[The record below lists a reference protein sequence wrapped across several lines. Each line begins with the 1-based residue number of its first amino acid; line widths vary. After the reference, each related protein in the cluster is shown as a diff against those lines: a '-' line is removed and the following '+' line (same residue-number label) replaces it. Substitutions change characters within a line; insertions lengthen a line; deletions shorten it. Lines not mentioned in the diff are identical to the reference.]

1 MTTTTAPA
9 DIVRSLADWPEDS
22 ERTDAVISES
32 VKARAELEAAMA
44 ETQAAR
50 AER

>member
-32 VKARAELEAAMA
+32 VKARRELETAMLA
-44 ETQAAR
+44 SRAAR
-50 AER
+50 AES